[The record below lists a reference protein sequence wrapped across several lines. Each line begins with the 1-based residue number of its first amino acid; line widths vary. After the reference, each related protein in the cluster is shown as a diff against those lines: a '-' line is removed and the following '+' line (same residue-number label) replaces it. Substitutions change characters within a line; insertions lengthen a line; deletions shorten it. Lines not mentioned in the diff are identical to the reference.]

1 MNKTLKTVLIVLLVV
16 VLVGA
21 CIGGYFIYRH
31 QTSYIGSK
39 DALAIALDASG
50 LEKSAVK
57 ETDVEFDKNAY
68 SAWYEVDIDTFGMD
82 YEYIVYASTG
92 EILNSSVKPD

>member
-1 MNKTLKTVLIVLLVV
+1 MKKTLKTVLIVLLVLV
-16 VLVGA
+16 VIGA

-31 QTSYIGSK
+31 QTSYIGGK
-39 DALAIALDASG
+39 DALAIALEASG
-50 LEKSAVK
+50 LDRAAVT
-57 ETDVEFDKNAY
+57 ETDVEFDKSAY

-82 YEYIVYASTG
+82 YEYIVDASTG

>member
-1 MNKTLKTVLIVLLVV
+1 MKKTLKTVLIVLLVLV
-16 VLVGA
+16 VIGA

-39 DALAIALDASG
+39 DALAIAFEASG
-50 LEKSAVK
+50 LDRAAVT
-57 ETDVEFDKNAY
+57 ETDVEFDKSAY

-82 YEYIVYASTG
+82 YEYIVDASTG

>member
-1 MNKTLKTVLIVLLVV
+1 MNKTLKTILIILLVI

-31 QTSYIGSK
+31 QTSYISSK

-50 LEKSAVK
+50 FDRATVK
-57 ETDVEFDKNAY
+57 ETDVEFEKNAY

-82 YEYIVYASTG
+82 YEYIIDASSG
-92 EILNSSVKPD
+92 EILNTSSELD